1 MHSRSRVEFQAVV
14 RVAEELEDLSSLLSS
29 SPSSMVVLLP
39 PLFAFPA
46 LPNPLTEAA
55 LAPRVAERNA
65 TLATRAAD
73 LAGSAPSLLLL
84 LLVLLMAVLHV
95 RRSCLA
101 ARSGRVVTAAWTT
114 ACSSLAP
121 SSTARSLRKQQLVG
135 GFVRSQQS
143 QSRLAAATILD
154 MRANLHVLRAQLTF
168 CISTKYVQC
177 RSGA

>member
-1 MHSRSRVEFQAVV
+1 M
-14 RVAEELEDLSSLLSS
+14 DLSSLLSS
-29 SPSSMVVLLP
+29 WSTVVLLP
-39 PLFAFPA
+39 PAFAPSA
-46 LPNPLTEAA
+46 LLDPLTEAA
-55 LAPRVAERNA
+55 LAPRVAVRNA
-65 TLATRAAD
+65 ALAARAAD
-73 LAGSAPSLLLL
+73 LAGCPPSLLLLL
-84 LLVLLMAVLHV
+84 LLVLLMAVHV
-95 RRSCLA
+95 RRSCPA
-101 ARSGRVVTAAWTT
+101 ARSGRVGTAAWTT

>member
-121 SSTARSLRKQQLVG
+121 SSAARQARSFAPRRLACS
-135 GFVRSQQS
+135 FVRSQQTPNS
-143 QSRLAAATILD
+143 A
-154 MRANLHVLRAQLTF
+154 
-168 CISTKYVQC
+168 
-177 RSGA
+177 RSGDP